1 VLDGRPGA
9 NSCAFARSLIPH
21 FGDVE
26 PGAERTE
33 FRRVEVADV
42 SDLAGQL
49 SVRQR
54 MVHLLAAW
62 GDES

>member
-1 VLDGRPGA
+1 LATSNLGGIRRPVG
-9 NSCAFARSLIPH
+9 FEIT
-21 FGDVE
+21 F
-26 PGAERTE
+26 GAERTE